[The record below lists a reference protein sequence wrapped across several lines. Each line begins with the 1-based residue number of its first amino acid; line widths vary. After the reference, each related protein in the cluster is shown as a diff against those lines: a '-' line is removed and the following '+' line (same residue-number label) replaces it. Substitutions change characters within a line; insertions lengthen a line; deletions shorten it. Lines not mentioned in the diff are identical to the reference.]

1 MNFFIYNLRLHF
13 FLNNHKLYNK
23 WSIRRTGD
31 HRETNDI
38 HCLVFK
44 VIYNNRK
51 RKIHT
56 VSTIYCC
63 SVAIGYFSVYIRTL
77 MVHNTIQCYN
87 GIMLLQLMKLIL
99 QHFEIYIQ

>member
-13 FLNNHKLYNK
+13 FLNNINFIINGVFAALEIIVKPM
-23 WSIRRTGD
+23 
-31 HRETNDI
+31 I

-63 SVAIGYFSVYIRTL
+63 SVAIGYFSIYIRTL